1 MNAYFFSKPVEI
13 ATTQHSREKELL
25 CLNAFIVLVMWRILY
40 ILHVR
45 SETMYYTVNST

>member
-25 CLNAFIVLVMWRILY
+25 CLNAFIVLVVADPIY
-40 ILHVR
+40 PACP
-45 SETMYYTVNST
+45 E